1 MSLRGV
7 QWPEPVVGALPLR
20 AIVAD
25 GGLLGLPGDSA
36 CIVASRKLAAN
47 GLCGS
52 PQPSSSL
59 ILSKPDKNSLMD
71 WCDNPHIALAGLPT
85 QVVNDKGRSH
95 QQPQFFLFEGDRIR
109 CRHGSFAL
117 TFGEHETQEAVNHH

>member
-1 MSLRGV
+1 VTLGAV
-7 QWPEPVVGALPLR
+7 VKFGGGDEPET
-20 AIVAD
+20 
-25 GGLLGLPGDSA
+25 GLWE
-36 CIVASRKLAAN
+36 
-47 GLCGS
+47 S

-95 QQPQFFLFEGDRIR
+95 QQPQFFLFEGDGIR